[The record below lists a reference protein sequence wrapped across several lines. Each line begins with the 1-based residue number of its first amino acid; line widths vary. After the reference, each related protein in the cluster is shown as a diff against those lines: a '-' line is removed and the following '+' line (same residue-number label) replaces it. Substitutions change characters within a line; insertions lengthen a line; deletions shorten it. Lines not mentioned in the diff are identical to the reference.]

1 MIHIRTKEDSHIF
14 QIKTIRQSITD
25 KNTTNSYFNMWPP
38 PETLTRN
45 QQVSIVFNSPS
56 DNNCLFHCFIH
67 KLEGLRAGEISKEEV
82 REMKF
87 ELMDFLLENTNTE
100 DPYNNAIIRNH
111 ACLGLLGL
119 GGDRH
124 I

>member
-1 MIHIRTKEDSHIF
+1 
-14 QIKTIRQSITD
+14 
-25 KNTTNSYFNMWPP
+25 
-38 PETLTRN
+38 
-45 QQVSIVFNSPS
+45 
-56 DNNCLFHCFIH
+56 
-67 KLEGLRAGEISKEEV
+67 LRAGEISKEEV